1 MNVLAVP
8 LAGVSKGWRKAVAD
22 RVTPR
27 LAARTPL
34 EEDHVRAALGAAF
47 IGLSTYYVVGS
58 VRRFLGAESAR
69 TSAPEA
75 SVTGDPPDH

>member
-1 MNVLAVP
+1 MNVLALP

-27 LAARTPL
+27 VAARTPL
-34 EEDHVRAALGAAF
+34 EDHHVRAVLGAVF

-58 VRRFLGAESAR
+58 VRRFLGVGPQGGIRAEA
-69 TSAPEA
+69 TATAQE
-75 SVTGDPPDH
+75 H